1 MKFKKLTLA
10 AAISLGLASVATVGA
25 FADGTLQNIAACPMN
40 CQPACPLET
49 PCCPPLEEP
58 CGCQPVDPC
67 CDPCP
72 ALPICPPCDKP
83 ACGTCPNVCDH
94 VNKNGVMNYA
104 YPENIFSGNRTF
116 KADPYNIGF
125 AKNDGVAVSK
135 GSLCGCG
142 APILSNDCECGLPLF
157 NSCGC
162 GAPVINGCGC
172 GQTGAAMPILY
183 DYRNNMSNLC
193 PSDNICGSPVDRNCN
208 KMDNMACPIQI
219 QTRTS
224 MQAKNLKLTPFEVPV
239 TGAATP
245 ISVASVFRDVPDG
258 FWANCDINK
267 LTAKKVIAGY
277 PDRTFKPTLPVTR
290 AEFAS
295 LIANGLNLCQC
306 QEYCNEMFKDVSS
319 HNWANNSIQRA
330 VKSGY
335 MAGYPDKTFQPKM
348 PVTRAEALCTIAKA
362 FNCNLTDCEAQ
373 QILSQYKDGCKVPA
387 WGKNQIAK
395 ALKSGIL
402 EGTLTPDMIR
412 PCENASRADVAAMLA
427 DARVALNID
436 CASEKTG
443 CACDC
448 PTKAFAESEECV
460 DIPTLSIKM
469 ADKLSAMTSH
479 VGDRFAAKTTDPI
492 VINGVTYPACSMVH
506 GVVTDV
512 QRPSTKCSGAL
523 KVALVDIQN
532 GKCKTKLPR
541 QVLNAQVEKEKQS
554 NWVARLFET
563 PFTWTGRTLGTVGRT
578 VGGIIVNAGNAVE
591 EVTNGVGVGT
601 GEIMSGKLGAAGRSY
616 TDSLGALV
624 MAPVDVVRTS
634 LSGAAGVLQVTNDQ
648 IGYLVNPN
656 GKTISSINPN
666 EKVKFAFGTIDSSTG
681 CACPA
686 PCEPC
691 APSCG
696 CEPAPAPC
704 CEPCNPCN
712 QPKCDCCD

>member
-10 AAISLGLASVATVGA
+10 AAISIGLASVATVGA
-25 FADGTLQNIAACPMN
+25 FADGALQNIASCPMN
-40 CQPACPLET
+40 CAPACPLET

-58 CGCQPVDPC
+58 CGCEPV
-67 CDPCP
+67 CP
-72 ALPICPPCDKP
+72 ALPICPPADKP
-83 ACGTCPNVCDH
+83 ACGNCPNVCDH
-94 VNKNGVMNYA
+94 IDRNGIMNYA
-104 YPENIFSGNRTF
+104 YPANIYSGTKSF
-116 KADPYNIGF
+116 QADPYNIGF
-125 AKNDGVAVSK
+125 AKNNGVSVSK

-142 APILSNDCECGLPLF
+142 APIINDCECGIPVL
-157 NSCGC
+157 NNCGC
-162 GAPVINGCGC
+162 G
-172 GQTGAAMPILY
+172 TGAATPILF
-183 DYRNNMSNLC
+183 DYRNNMSNIL
-193 PSDNICGSPVDRNCN
+193 PSDNACGAPVDRNCN
-208 KMDNMACPIQI
+208 KMDKMACPIQI

-224 MQAKNLKLTPFEVPV
+224 MQAKNLKLTPFEVPM
-239 TGAATP
+239 TGCAVP
-245 ISVASVFRDVPDG
+245 VSVASVFRDVPDG

-277 PDRTFKPTLPVTR
+277 PDRTFKPTLPISR

-306 QEYCNEMFKDVSS
+306 NEYCNSMFTDVSAN
-319 HNWANNSIQRA
+319 NWANNSIQRA
-330 VKSGY
+330 VKAGY

-362 FNCNLTDCEAQ
+362 FNCNLSDCEVQ
-373 QILSQYKDGCKVPA
+373 QILSQYKDGCNVPA

-395 ALKSGIL
+395 ALKNGVL
-402 EGTLTPDMIR
+402 ESTLTPDMVR
-412 PCENASRADVAAMLA
+412 PCENASRADIAAMLA

-436 CASEKTG
+436 CENEKTG

-448 PTKAFAESEECV
+448 QSKAFAESEECV

-479 VGDRFAAKTTDPI
+479 VGDRFAAKTTDPV
-492 VINGVTYPACSMVH
+492 VINGVTYPACSTVH

-512 QRPSTKCSGAL
+512 QRPSSKCSGAL

-532 GKCKTKLPR
+532 GKCKAKLPR

-554 NWVARLFET
+554 NWAARLIET
-563 PFTWTGRTLGTVGRT
+563 PFTWAGRTVGTVGRA

-601 GEIMSGKLGAAGRSY
+601 GEILSGEFGAAGRSY
-616 TDSLGALV
+616 ADSLGALV

-634 LSGAAGVLQVTNDQ
+634 LSGTAGVLNVTGDQ
-648 IGYLVNPN
+648 LGYLVNPN
-656 GKTISSINPN
+656 GKTISSINPK
-666 EKVKFAFGTIDSSTG
+666 EKVRFAFGTTESTTG

-686 PCEPC
+686 PCEQAPC
-691 APSCG
+691 QPSCG
-696 CEPAPAPC
+696 CD
-704 CEPCNPCN
+704 